1 MFRQSMEG
9 VRIDFRVSCSF
20 GCIII
25 AKVEGLELEMLR
37 SLGCDVESSNLCCR
51 RSVSFLLFFHLIVC
65 WYKFAFSEEDD
76 WLDLGGSL
84 KMMG

>member
-1 MFRQSMEG
+1 MFEDNLDYRFFYMFRQSMEG

-37 SLGCDVESSNLCCR
+37 SLGCDVESSHLCCR
-51 RSVSFLLFFHLIVC
+51 RIVAFLKFFSLDSVLV
-65 WYKFAFSEEDD
+65 
-76 WLDLGGSL
+76 
-84 KMMG
+84 